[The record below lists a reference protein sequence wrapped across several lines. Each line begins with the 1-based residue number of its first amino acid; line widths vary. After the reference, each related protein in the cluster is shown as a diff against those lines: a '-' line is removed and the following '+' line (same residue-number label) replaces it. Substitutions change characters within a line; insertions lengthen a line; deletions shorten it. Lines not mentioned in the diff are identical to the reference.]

1 MTSHNTFDR
10 ELLSACVDHMERV
23 PGQRTHAHCQINL
36 ESQGRFRSSLV
47 KGVILNHIGWVVDV
61 LNLGLLFLRFCVRV
75 YHLGIAGCWF

>member
-10 ELLSACVDHMERV
+10 ELLSACADHMERV

-47 KGVILNHIGWVVDV
+47 EGVILNHIGWVVDV
-61 LNLGLLFLRFCVRV
+61 LNLGLLFLRFFQGVG
-75 YHLGIAGCWF
+75 HL

>member
-1 MTSHNTFDR
+1 MTSHNTFER

-47 KGVILNHIGWVVDV
+47 EGVILNHIGWVVDV
-61 LNLGLLFLRFCVRV
+61 LNLGLLFLRFFQGVG
-75 YHLGIAGCWF
+75 HL

>member
-1 MTSHNTFDR
+1 MTSHNTFDK

-47 KGVILNHIGWVVDV
+47 EGVILNHIGWVVDV
-61 LNLGLLFLRFCVRV
+61 LNLGLLFLRFFQGVG
-75 YHLGIAGCWF
+75 HL